1 VSRPTRRRWRSA
13 PPAALALALA
23 GLLCGCGAGA
33 GGGGGAAAGG
43 REATEGAPPAAGTEL
58 VVLAAASLTD
68 TFGELAAV
76 FEAENPGVDVTTSFA
91 GSSQLAQQVVAGAP
105 ADVLATA
112 SPGTMATVADA
123 GLTDGAP
130 TPFARNAP
138 VLAVPEGNP
147 AGVDA
152 LDDLADPD
160 LVVALCAEQVPC
172 GAASA
177 ALLDGAGVVAAPD
190 TLEQDVRGVL
200 TRLGLGEVD
209 AGIVYRTDALAAADA
224 VDVVEVPGTAQAA
237 TSYLVAPLTDAGS
250 PDLAAAFVDLVV
262 SARGQQ
268 VLADAGF
275 EGP

>member
-1 VSRPTRRRWRSA
+1 MSRRPGGAVGLVLAGSVA
-13 PPAALALALA
+13 VALAAGLA
-23 GLLCGCGAGA
+23 GCGGPDDA
-33 GGGGGAAAGG
+33 
-43 REATEGAPPAAGTEL
+43 RDGTRDEL

-68 TFGELAAV
+68 TFGALASV
-76 FEAENPGVDVTTSFA
+76 FEAENPGVRVTASFA

-130 TPFARNAP
+130 ATFARNAP

-147 AGVDA
+147 ADV
-152 LDDLADPD
+152 DDLADLAEAD

-172 GAASA
+172 GAAAA
-177 ALLDGAGVVAAPD
+177 ALLDAAGVVAAPD

-200 TRLGLGEVD
+200 TRLSLGEVD
-209 AGIVYRTDALAAADA
+209 AGIVYRTDALAAAAA
-224 VDVVEVPGTAQAA
+224 VDVVDVPGAGQAG
-237 TSYLVAPLTDAGS
+237 TSYLVAPLAGAAS
-250 PDLAAAFVDLVV
+250 PDLATAFVDLVL
-262 SARGQQ
+262 SPRGRQ